1 MVGQRRKKIA
11 SQSHR
16 RCKPK
21 RKLPKR
27 LIVVPNKDKE
37 FHERWYKGRDELD
50 IPHPF
55 RAVCL
60 GPPNCGK
67 GLVVQNIIARTL
79 EGKKPFEEIYC
90 IHCDPD
96 FTEEWDDVGATMMGE
111 IPPPEEWEGVVK
123 TLVIIDDLELK
134 GLNKIQKRNLDRLY
148 GFVSTHKNVSVI
160 LCSQDAFNVPP
171 IVRRCSNL
179 WVMWRCPDLDAMA
192 AVSRKSG
199 MSSNNFNS
207 IFDQLMC
214 DTHDSLWIDMTSK
227 SPFPLRK
234 NGYKLISKTSKISS
248 KSQRS
253 RKEEKKENL
262 DKFAED

>member
-1 MVGQRRKKIA
+1 MPIKRKTKT
-11 SQSHR
+11 
-16 RCKPK
+16 
-21 RKLPKR
+21 KLPKR
-27 LIVVPNKDKE
+27 LIIIPNKDKE
-37 FHERWYKGRDELD
+37 FHEKWTKGRDELD

-67 GLVVQNIIARTL
+67 GLVVMNIIARVN
-79 EGKKPFEEIYC
+79 ESKKPFEEIYC
-90 IHCDPD
+90 IHCDPE
-96 FTEEWDDVGATMMGE
+96 FTKEWEETDAVMLDE
-111 IPPPEEWEGVVK
+111 IPPPEEWEGLVK

-134 GLNKIQKRNLDRLY
+134 GLSKTQKRNLDRLY

-199 MSSNNFNS
+199 MTSNNFNS

-214 DTHDSLWIDMTSK
+214 EDHDSLWIDMTSK
-227 SPFPLRK
+227 SPYKLRK
-234 NGYKLISKTSKISS
+234 NGYHIISKSKGVNSIKQDS
-248 KSQRS
+248 
-253 RKEEKKENL
+253 EKKMNN
-262 DKFAED
+262 DRFF